1 MARNTQA
8 TETNAYSGWDSV
20 RLAVDSVTSG
30 QLEHFEPSTIAN
42 VIDVL
47 SACERR
53 TKLLLGLKKG
63 YWPTVVLWWNKFELE
78 VFADRADAYR
88 FNDQDTEI
96 WYEEHA
102 PGESFKPRFL
112 AELGS
117 FAPQ

>member
-63 YWPTVVLWWNKFELE
+63 YWPTVVLWWNKLSWKYLQTERTRIDSMTKTL
-78 VFADRADAYR
+78 R
-88 FNDQDTEI
+88 FGTRNMLPENHSRRDS
-96 WYEEHA
+96 W
-102 PGESFKPRFL
+102 L
-112 AELGS
+112 N
-117 FAPQ
+117 